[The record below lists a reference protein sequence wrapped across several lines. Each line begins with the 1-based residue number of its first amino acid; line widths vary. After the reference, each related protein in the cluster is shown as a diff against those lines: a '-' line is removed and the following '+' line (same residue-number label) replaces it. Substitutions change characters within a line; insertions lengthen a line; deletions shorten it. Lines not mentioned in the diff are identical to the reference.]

1 MARSNLVAY
10 AFEWGTRSSMI
21 LKLGTDHQGLK
32 VYLVYIE
39 VQDNEPWFDLDLF
52 HSKVKFGQ
60 ICLLCLYQTNS
71 QVSVYRTIGLMV
83 QIVSKRDC
91 NLNI

>member
-1 MARSNLVAY
+1 
-10 AFEWGTRSSMI
+10 MI

-60 ICLLCLYQTNS
+60 IC
-71 QVSVYRTIGLMV
+71 
-83 QIVSKRDC
+83 
-91 NLNI
+91 